1 MYIYA
6 HKKKP
11 KIWYYYYNTNILF
24 SIYKICTFYVIIQ
37 KYIII
42 MSFDANIKK
51 YANKGINSRV

>member
-1 MYIYA
+1 M
-6 HKKKP
+6 H
-11 KIWYYYYNTNILF
+11 ILCN
-24 SIYKICTFYVIIQ
+24 YIQ